1 MAGTREIHEAR
12 ILIVDDEPANVLLL
26 ERTLR
31 KAGYSA
37 LWSVTDPRRAM
48 ALYREVRPDLVI
60 LDVNMPEIN
69 GLELLVRL
77 NEEIGTGTY
86 LPVLV
91 MTSDVQPEVK
101 LDALTRGA
109 KDFLI
114 RPLDLNEVMLRVRN
128 LIETRFLV
136 GDRPRDED
144 GSQNGLSVYFHCRS
158 CGGEHPAPIQFA
170 DRFEMLRTHLASN
183 IFECPL
189 KQVSARYSKQHLIW
203 KGVR

>member
-1 MAGTREIHEAR
+1 MSRTRTIQEAR
-12 ILIVDDEPANVLLL
+12 VLIVDDEPANVLLI

-48 ALYREVRPDLVI
+48 DLYREVRPDLVI

-69 GLELLVRL
+69 GLELLARL
-77 NEEIGTGTY
+77 NEEIGTSTY

-109 KDFLI
+109 KDFLT

-136 GDRPRDED
+136 VDRARDED
-144 GSQNGLSVYFHCRS
+144 DSRQGLSVYFHCRS

-170 DRFEMLRTHLASN
+170 DRRELQRTHLAN
-183 IFECPL
+183 NVFECPL
-189 KQVSARYSKQHLIW
+189 KQVRARYSKQHLIW
-203 KGVR
+203 KGVQ